1 MDYKPTIVTSL
12 KAMVKLARDE
22 KEKFKVI
29 AYSKVL
35 KQLAEHNDPIHSMDD
50 LKDIK
55 GIGKGI
61 KNKLAEIFETG
72 KLARADV
79 FDPTMEALVDMF
91 SEVMCIGPV
100 KARELV
106 YEHKLK
112 TIDELNAR
120 PDLLNDKQKI
130 GLKYYDDFK
139 ERIPRKE
146 MDVHNEYLTKII
158 AEISPNTPFQVAGS
172 YRRGAANSGDIDLL
186 VSSCDPNFIPRVVA
200 MLGKYVTDT
209 FASGTT
215 KFMGACRLPRRRL
228 HRRLDIVC
236 IPPHEYAFALLYFT
250 GSQAHNIAMRKQALS
265 LGYTLNEH
273 GIKSVTTDEPVVDK
287 IFNTEQDIFDF
298 LKMEYKE
305 PKDRV

>member
-1 MDYKPTIVTSL
+1 MDYKPTIVSSL
-12 KAMVKLARDE
+12 KAMVKLARDS
-22 KEKFKVI
+22 KEKFKII
-29 AYSKVL
+29 AYNKVL
-35 KQLAEHNDPIHSMDD
+35 KQLADHADPIYSMDD

-61 KNKLAEIFETG
+61 KDKLSEIFETG
-72 KLARADV
+72 KLAKAEEV
-79 FDPTMEALVDMF
+79 DPQLEALVDMF
-91 SEVMCIGPV
+91 SEIMCIGPV

-106 YEHKLK
+106 YEQKLK
-112 TIDELNAR
+112 TIEELKAH
-120 PDLLNDKQKI
+120 PELLNDKQKI
-130 GLKYYDDFK
+130 GLKYVDDFK

-146 MDVHNEYLTKII
+146 MDTHNEFLTKVI

-172 YRRGAANSGDIDLL
+172 YRRGAASSGDIDLL

-200 MLGKYVTDT
+200 KLGKYVTDT

-215 KFMGACRLPRRRL
+215 KFMGACRLPRRRV

-273 GIKSVTTDEPVVDK
+273 GIKLVATDAPIVDNV
-287 IFNTEQDIFDF
+287 FNTEQDIFEF
-298 LKMEYKE
+298 LKMEYKQ